1 LLKILLLNPLW
12 LKIHYV
18 ELVMDKLTMDRLSAI
33 KTTALEL
40 QRLLPMGLELKTV
53 EEYKMSQRKDTD

>member
-18 ELVMDKLTMDRLSAI
+18 ELVMDKLTMDGLSAI

-40 QRLLPMGLELKTV
+40 QKLFPKGFGAQNRRGIQNESEKI
-53 EEYKMSQRKDTD
+53 Y